1 MEQLAE
7 ESGIDLNIVLEVD
20 GLPTIKSLIARGL
33 GATVFAYVAVTKEVS
48 AGTLRAVPLQPGI
61 RWRLGVASHRE
72 RNRTLAAREL
82 IRLVVDEVHSL
93 VRLGIWKGSRDI
105 ER

>member
-1 MEQLAE
+1 M
-7 ESGIDLNIVLEVD
+7 LEAD

-61 RWRLGVASHRE
+61 RWRLASRATASAT
-72 RNRTLAAREL
+72 TLAAREL
-82 IRLVVDEVHSL
+82 IRLLVDEVHDL

-105 ER
+105 EG